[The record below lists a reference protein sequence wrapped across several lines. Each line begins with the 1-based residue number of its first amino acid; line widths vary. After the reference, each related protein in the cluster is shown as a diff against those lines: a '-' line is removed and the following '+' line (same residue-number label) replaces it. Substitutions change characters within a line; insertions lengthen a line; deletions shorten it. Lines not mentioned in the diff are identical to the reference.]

1 MSGMRMN
8 AMTRPCLDELIMAAR
23 HCVLAFGLVLTGSA
37 SGHAHDSHARSTA
50 LVDVDDIPLATPA
63 LKLVYSRQYQTL
75 IVDTG
80 NQVLNIDLSTHASA
94 AIAPLGTFTDIAI
107 SPSGRYVFATD
118 WLSDNLSLDESHTL
132 NYVHRF
138 DLGTM
143 LWDPPE
149 TVWEA
154 GSVQAVADDQVIV
167 KSRHAFQLLVNARFT
182 GGTATTPINTP
193 TTFYEPAFYSSVYG
207 DSSLLYDS
215 RSGRLLI
222 AESGSSRAIF
232 SERLTGNDFVLQEDT
247 INDGGSVS
255 KYGGTAV
262 LATDMSGFYYGA
274 LEVDPLD
281 VTHQL
286 RIFPEAI
293 YAATGDIAFGAGNY
307 YDARTGEF
315 AGNLGR
321 TAHVYGLDVCDT
333 DFWIYDDTDGV
344 LRHFVVDAIFSDGFD
359 S

>member
-1 MSGMRMN
+1 MSGMRTYTI
-8 AMTRPCLDELIMAAR
+8 APLGLEELIIAACR
-23 HCVLAFGLVLTGSA
+23 CVLAFGFALAGSA
-37 SGHAHDSHARSTA
+37 SGHAHDLRARSTA

-80 NQVLNIDLSTHASA
+80 GQVLNIDTSRHTSA

-107 SPSGRYVFATD
+107 SPSGRYVFAAD
-118 WLSDNLSLDESHTL
+118 WLSDNIFLDEAYTL
-132 NYVHRF
+132 NYLHRF
-138 DLGTM
+138 NLGTM
-143 LWDPPE
+143 LWDAPE

-182 GGTATTPINTP
+182 GATATAPINTP
-193 TTFYEPAFYSSVYG
+193 TTFFEPAFNSSVYG
-207 DSSLLYDS
+207 DSNLLYDS
-215 RSGRLLI
+215 RSGRVLI

-232 SERLTGNDFVLQEDT
+232 SERLTGNDFFLQEDT
-247 INDGGSVS
+247 PNDGGSVS

-307 YDARTGEF
+307 YDARTGQF
-315 AGNLGR
+315 VGNLGL
-321 TAHVYGLDVCDT
+321 TAHVYGLDACDT
-333 DFWIYDDTDGV
+333 DFWIYDDADGA
-344 LRHFVVDAIFSDGFD
+344 LRHFVVDAIFADGFD